1 MFVGDRVSAWGPK
14 SAKLRLLTRSHCL
27 QIESHVQSAGWGW
40 VKCSLGISDFLEEIS
55 SFSYSIVFIYALI
68 PEKGF
73 LMSPCYSLEFGI
85 RVGISFLFS
94 LLFISLGE

>member
-1 MFVGDRVSAWGPK
+1 MEAKETVSCSLPPK
-14 SAKLRLLTRSHCL
+14 SLSTA
-27 QIESHVQSAGWGW
+27 
-40 VKCSLGISDFLEEIS
+40 SLGQESLLLCISNFLEEIS

-94 LLFISLGE
+94 FAFASLLFIAVCKASSDNYFAF